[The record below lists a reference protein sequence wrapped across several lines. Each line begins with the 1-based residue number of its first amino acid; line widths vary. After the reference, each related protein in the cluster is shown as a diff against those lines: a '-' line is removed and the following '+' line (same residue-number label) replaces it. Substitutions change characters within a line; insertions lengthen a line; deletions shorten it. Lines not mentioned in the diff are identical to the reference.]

1 MRIVGVDPGVNGAI
15 AMYDG
20 ETLSV
25 DPFPKLKAKARGY
38 EINWPELCDLL
49 DIKYGGVDHAFIEQV
64 GAMPGQGVSSMFK
77 FGYAAGGIR
86 GALQQAGA
94 TVHLVTPTKW
104 KAKVGLTRDKDYSRT
119 KAIELFPANHAD
131 FKLKKDADKA
141 EAALIAWYGYNELGG
156 IS

>member
-1 MRIVGVDPGVNGAI
+1 MRVIGVDPGVNGAI
-15 AMYDG
+15 ALLSDDG
-20 ETLSV
+20 LVV
-25 DPFPKLKAKARGY
+25 DSFPKLKAKARGY
-38 EINWPELCDLL
+38 EINWAELCDMI
-49 DIKYGGVDHAFIEQV
+49 DFKYGGVDHAFIEQV

-94 TVHLVTPTKW
+94 QIHLVTPTKW